1 MRIIATVRRVRTAHA
16 ETAVDGAQCAPCVPR
31 VLAVALALFALPAV
45 AQLVSTKFIRIVTSE
60 PGSTNDLGARLIAQD
75 LTRALGQQVIVEN
88 RGSIAV
94 EHAAKS
100 APDGNTLLYYGNT
113 VWLLPLLR
121 AKVNYDPLRD
131 LAPVSLTTI
140 APVVLVVHPSL
151 PVKSVKELLA
161 LAKARPG
168 ELNYAAGT
176 IGASTHLAME
186 MFKSMAVVN
195 IVRIPYK
202 GTGPAVTALLGGEA
216 PMMFSPLGSIST
228 HIKSGKVRALAVGN
242 EQPSALVPGL
252 PTIAAAGV
260 PGYEASS
267 ITGMFV
273 PAGTPRETIMRY
285 NQEIARTLTQ
295 PAMRAKFLDTGL
307 EISAGPPEEFLA
319 RIKSEIGKWGKVI
332 REAGIREE

>member
-1 MRIIATVRRVRTAHA
+1 LLTIA
-16 ETAVDGAQCAPCVPR
+16 
-31 VLAVALALFALPAV
+31 PAN

-60 PGSTNDLGARLIAQD
+60 PGSTNDLGARLIALD

-88 RGSIAV
+88 RGGLAV
-94 EHAAKS
+94 EYAAKA
-100 APDGNTLLYYGNT
+100 APDGNTMLYYGNT
-113 VWLLPLLR
+113 VWLMPLLR

-151 PVKSVKELLA
+151 PVKSVRELLA
-161 LAKARPG
+161 FAKARPG
-168 ELNYAAGT
+168 QLNYAAGT

-186 MFKSMAVVN
+186 MFKSMTAVD

-216 PMMFSPLGSIST
+216 HLMFSPLGSINT

-242 EQPSALVPGL
+242 EQPSALVPDL
-252 PTIAAAGV
+252 PTVAGAGV

-273 PAGTPRETIMRY
+273 PANTPSALIARY
-285 NQEIARTLTQ
+285 NQEIAKCLTQ

-319 RIKSEIGKWGKVI
+319 KIKSEIGKWGKVI

>member
-1 MRIIATVRRVRTAHA
+1 MNARAAA
-16 ETAVDGAQCAPCVPR
+16 LL
-31 VLAVALALFALPAV
+31 LAGALALPAQ
-45 AQLVSTKFIRIVTSE
+45 AQLLQTRFIRIVTSE
-60 PGSTNDLGARLIAQD
+60 PGSTNDLGARVIAQE

-94 EHAAKS
+94 EYAARA

-131 LAPVSLTTI
+131 LAPVALTTI
-140 APVVLVVHPSL
+140 APVVLVAHPSL

-168 ELNYAAGT
+168 QLNYAAGT

-186 MFKSMAVVN
+186 MFKSMAGVD

-202 GTGPAVTALLGGEA
+202 GTGPAVTALIAGEA
-216 PMMFSPLGSIST
+216 PMMFSPLGSIGA
-228 HIKSGKVRALAVGN
+228 HIRSGKVRALAVGN
-242 EQPSALVPGL
+242 AEPSPLTPGL
-252 PTIAAAGV
+252 PTVAAAGV

-267 ITGMFV
+267 ITGMFA
-273 PAGTPRETIMRY
+273 PAGTARELVLRY
-285 NQEIARTLTQ
+285 NQEINRALT
-295 PAMRAKFLDTGL
+295 RAGMPEKFLDTGL
-307 EISAGPPEEFLA
+307 EVYAGTPEDFAAKMKAEIA
-319 RIKSEIGKWGKVI
+319 RWGKVI
-332 REAGIREE
+332 REAGIRED